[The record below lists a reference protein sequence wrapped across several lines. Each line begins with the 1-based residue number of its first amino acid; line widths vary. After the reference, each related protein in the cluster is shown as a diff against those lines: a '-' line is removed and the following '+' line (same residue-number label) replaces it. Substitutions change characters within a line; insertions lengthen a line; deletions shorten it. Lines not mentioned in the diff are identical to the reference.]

1 MLRTLFASWHT
12 YLDQSNGASISTRAL
27 LLELARRHWDV
38 STFCALS
45 QDFQRNQTLEEML
58 ASHRIRANKT
68 IAGDGFS
75 TTSFWDSGVKSLALV
90 PSTIRRV
97 PSRSDVALY
106 MRFFKETL
114 VQTQPN
120 VVLSYGGYGLAQ
132 PLFRE
137 ARAFGAKVA
146 VFLHN
151 LAYNRRDYFQHV
163 DIVFVPSHF
172 AAEFYRRKI
181 GLETI
186 AIPPLIDSS
195 RAEALQNKTTPS
207 PDRNHVLF
215 VNPEQGKGVRFLI
228 AIAKEIW
235 RLRRDIR
242 FLVVEGREGR
252 NSLLR
257 FGKEILKDVRN
268 IDYAPNVVDFQ
279 RLYAHARITLFPS
292 LYEETFGRVAT
303 ESLNAGVPVVASDRG
318 ALPEVVGNSGVILS
332 IPEKFQPESDVA
344 PNESEIEPWVRAI
357 LRLWDDAT
365 FYAEK
370 QECGREQAEN
380 WRFDVVADRYEERLM
395 ELAGKTC
402 RY

>member
-27 LLELARRHWDV
+27 LLELARRHWEV
-38 STFCALS
+38 SAFCALS

-97 PSRSDVALY
+97 PSPSDVALY

-172 AAEFYRRKI
+172 ASELQALIIAYLCNHSDQRVRDFTNRAVSANRPP
-181 GLETI
+181 GLQVVP
-186 AIPPLIDSS
+186 AGWARAVLNDSFAPVPTDS
-195 RAEALQNKTTPS
+195 A
-207 PDRNHVLF
+207 
-215 VNPEQGKGVRFLI
+215 
-228 AIAKEIW
+228 
-235 RLRRDIR
+235 
-242 FLVVEGREGR
+242 
-252 NSLLR
+252 
-257 FGKEILKDVRN
+257 
-268 IDYAPNVVDFQ
+268 YA
-279 RLYAHARITLFPS
+279 S
-292 LYEETFGRVAT
+292 
-303 ESLNAGVPVVASDRG
+303 
-318 ALPEVVGNSGVILS
+318 
-332 IPEKFQPESDVA
+332 
-344 PNESEIEPWVRAI
+344 
-357 LRLWDDAT
+357 
-365 FYAEK
+365 
-370 QECGREQAEN
+370 
-380 WRFDVVADRYEERLM
+380 
-395 ELAGKTC
+395 
-402 RY
+402 